1 MSENE
6 IKIFENDNG
15 AWMPR
20 NYLPSLDKGHPWK
33 GGGIFGGDL
42 KLTNTHILFTG
53 RDGGNN
59 VKIPLNNI
67 SSINE
72 AELGFGR
79 DTTGNIGGICIT
91 HKDGETTFKVS
102 DPKKWLMELERSIGK
117 GTSVDMDM
125 METDSSNSELKNTCK
140 RCSKIWYLDADELQD
155 LENRLRT
162 VQGAMQTMGRVNLF
176 TALFDP
182 SLAAQGTTTMAANTS
197 ANKSLADELNT
208 KSRCPECNS
217 RNIERTLVD
226 IDHGDYVDD
235 RDTIVKD
242 SVINRSNIGA
252 GSDDKIAKLE
262 KIVVMKDKGIIDDD
276 EFKQMKKEILGK

>member
-6 IKIFENDNG
+6 TKIFENDNG

-53 RDGGNN
+53 RDGRNN

-102 DPKKWLMELERSIGK
+102 DQKKWLMELERSIGK

-140 RCSKIWYLDADELQD
+140 RCNKIWYLDADELQD

-226 IDHGDYVDD
+226 GDQV
-235 RDTIVKD
+235 TKTEIKD
-242 SVINRSNIGA
+242 SVVSKSNIGS
-252 GSDDKIAKLE
+252 GGDDKLT
-262 KIVVMKDKGIIDDD
+262 KIKELKELHDAGAIDDD

>member
-6 IKIFENDNG
+6 TKIFENDNG

-20 NYLPSLDKGHPWK
+20 NYLPSLDKGNWK

-53 RDGGNN
+53 RDGGTN
-59 VKIPLNNI
+59 VKIPLSNI

-102 DPKKWLMELERSIGK
+102 DQKKWLMELERSIGK

-155 LENRLRT
+155 LENRLGT
-162 VQGAMQTMGRVNLF
+162 AQGAMQTMGRVNLF
-176 TALFDP
+176 SALFDP

-197 ANKSLADELNT
+197 ALKSLADELNT

-226 IDHGDYVDD
+226 IDHYEQEEEE
-235 RDTIVKD
+235 TSEKKSD
-242 SVINRSNIGA
+242 SL
-252 GSDDKIAKLE
+252 SDQLKKLHE
-262 KIVVMKDKGIIDDD
+262 LKEQGILDED
-276 EFKQMKKEILGK
+276 EFKSAKQKLIEKQ

>member
-1 MSENE
+1 MSQNE
-6 IKIFENDNG
+6 TKIFEKDNG

-20 NYLPSLDKGHPWK
+20 NYLPSLDKGHW
-33 GGGIFGGDL
+33 GVVGGDL
-42 KLTNTHILFTG
+42 RFTNTHILFTG
-53 RDGGNN
+53 RDGNN
-59 VKIPLNNI
+59 VKIPLSNI
-67 SSINE
+67 TSINE

-102 DPKKWLMELERSIGK
+102 DQKKWLMELERSIGK

-155 LENRLRT
+155 LENRLDT
-162 VQGAMQTMGRVNLF
+162 AQGAMQTMGGISMF
-176 TALFDP
+176 SALFNP
-182 SLAAQGTTTMAANTS
+182 ALAAQGTTTMAANTS
-197 ANKSLADELNT
+197 ALKSLADELNT

-226 IDHGDYVDD
+226 IDHYEHEEK
-235 RDTIVKD
+235 TSEKKSD
-242 SVINRSNIGA
+242 SLVNEL
-252 GSDDKIAKLE
+252 KKLNE
-262 KIVVMKDKGIIDDD
+262 LKKQGILDD
-276 EFKQMKKEILGK
+276 EEFKSAKQKLIEK